1 MNLAVVDAGA
11 HRPGTRLGDVWLVA
25 ATVAAGIIDGLP
37 ADDAYVVTMSRSGE
51 IVATP
56 TQHPDFI
63 DQHAQP
69 GFVCTA
75 MPGCDIRQLAARLR
89 DAAFRWGVIEEEERA
104 QTTRFTR

>member
-1 MNLAVVDAGA
+1 MNLAVVGAGL
-11 HRPGTRLGDVWLVA
+11 RQQETRLGNVWMVA
-25 ATVAAGIIDGLP
+25 ATVAAGIIDGFQ
-37 ADDAYVVTMSRSGE
+37 ADDVSVVTMSRSGE

>member
-56 TQHPDFI
+56 TEHPDSL
-63 DQHAQP
+63 ARYTQP

-75 MPGCDIRQLAARLR
+75 NLGCDIRHLAARLR

-104 QTTRFTR
+104 QATRLAR